1 MKSKI
6 YNGMIVLNKKNIN
19 EILFNFTYF
28 SDVGIDFV
36 AGMIGM
42 LECFG
47 LTVYMKGDE
56 WIMED
61 RDRNELGRKTIDNL
75 ENI

>member
-1 MKSKI
+1 MKNKI

-19 EILFNFTYF
+19 KILSNFTYF
-28 SDVGIDFV
+28 NDVGIDYV

-42 LECFG
+42 LKCFG
-47 LTVYMKGDE
+47 LTVYRKGDE

-61 RDRNELGRKTIDNL
+61 KYMNELGRKTIDKL
-75 ENI
+75 DSI